1 MGRRLERRLEDMEKT
16 TMNTNTHT
24 TPTSPAEPTWLTL
37 REVADR
43 LRLSERTIH
52 RMIRDRRLKA
62 DKLGRAWRI
71 RAEDADAVVGR

>member
-16 TMNTNTHT
+16 MNTHT

-37 REVADR
+37 REAADR

-52 RMIRDRRLKA
+52 RMIRDKRLKA

-71 RAEDADAVVGR
+71 RAEDADAAVGREP